1 MDENERMATAAGAG
15 MAETYGKRV
24 PRIGDSVWYWRQP
37 GNPKAG
43 RAIGTVVET
52 LGLATPDPI
61 LVLQHTAEGQK
72 PIRVSHLAP
81 AWEQGQAVPE

>member
-1 MDENERMATAAGAG
+1 MKDT
-15 MAETYGKRV
+15 KRL
-24 PRIGDSVWYWRQP
+24 PRIGDSVWYWREP

-52 LGLATPDPI
+52 LALATSDPI
-61 LVLQHTAEGQK
+61 LVLQHTKGGQK
-72 PIRVSHLAP
+72 DIKVSHLAP